1 MARRQGTSAAL
12 AGRLWRAAQLIGL
25 VLTAALICG
34 FFVAPE
40 AALSLLWDI
49 AIPILPATFLINPVI
64 WRNVCP
70 LGTLNMLASGRLRDN
85 PLPGR
90 LLAGAN
96 GAGIALLLL
105 MVPARRF
112 LFNTNGTALALA
124 ILAVAALALS
134 LGALFRRK
142 GGFCNA
148 VCPVLP
154 VERLYGQSPLVKIGS
169 AHCAD
174 CSQCVPR
181 ACIDVA
187 PAKSVA
193 QTLGRAGCSHA
204 WLKTGYG
211 VFATSFPGFVLGY
224 YLTTDGPPSGAGS
237 VYLTVAAAMLASHAA
252 SQLLVRGLRLSAD
265 TALRLLGALAIGLY
279 YWFAGP
285 VIAGHL
291 ALGAGAALVIR
302 AAAFALIALWLW
314 RAFGRPPAGLRRLG
328 SIPR

>member
-12 AGRLWRAAQLIGL
+12 AGRLWRAAQMLGL
-25 VLTAALICG
+25 VLTAAL
-34 FFVAPE
+34 VAGLFLVPE

-49 AIPILPATFLINPVI
+49 AIPILPATFLINPVV

-70 LGTLNMLASGRLRDN
+70 LGTLNMLTGGRLGVN
-85 PLPGR
+85 PLPER

-96 GAGIALLLL
+96 AFGIVLLLL

-112 LFNTNGTALALA
+112 AFNTDGPVLAVTIVAVAVLALAL
-124 ILAVAALALS
+124 
-134 LGALFRRK
+134 GAFFQRK

-154 VERLYGQSPLVKIGS
+154 VERLYGQSPLVRIGN

-174 CSQCVPR
+174 CSQCVSR
-181 ACIDVA
+181 ACIDIA
-187 PAKSVA
+187 PAKSIA
-193 QTLGRAGCSHA
+193 QTLGRANRSHS

-211 VFATSFPGFVLGY
+211 IFATSFPGFVLGY
-224 YLTTDGPPSGAGS
+224 YLTLDGPPSSAGT
-237 VYLTVAAAMLASHAA
+237 VYLIVAATMLASHAA

-291 ALGAGAALVIR
+291 ALAEGAAFVIR
-302 AAAFALIALWLW
+302 GAAFALVALWLW
-314 RAFGRPPAGLRRLG
+314 RAFRRPPVGLRRLRPL
-328 SIPR
+328 PR